1 MSNPQQKKYQM
12 SFGVGGLLLNES
24 VSVARLHKED
34 DAWEQTM
41 LRALE
46 QGATALPKA
55 ASNRRTLREIINRLR
70 TLSVRERE
78 FLLDEADRSDQ
89 QALLW
94 LASCRAYR
102 FVHEFAL
109 EVIQERYLSYQ
120 IDLPLESFD
129 ILFEAKAE
137 WDDDL
142 AGLSSSTRKKL
153 RQVLFRMLR
162 EAEILSGENRIQ
174 TAILSQRLI
183 AIIED
188 KNPAELALFPGVKFD
203 GVQL

>member
-1 MSNPQQKKYQM
+1 M
-12 SFGVGGLLLNES
+12 
-24 VSVARLHKED
+24 
-34 DAWEQTM
+34 
-41 LRALE
+41 
-46 QGATALPKA
+46 TAQ
-55 ASNRRTLREIINRLR
+55 
-70 TLSVRERE
+70 ERK
-78 FLLDEADRSDQ
+78 FLLDEADRTDQ

-94 LASCRAYR
+94 LAACRAYR

-109 EVIQERYLSYQ
+109 EVIRERYLSYQ
-120 IDLPLESFD
+120 VDLPLESFD

-183 AIIED
+183 AIIKD
-188 KNPAELALFPGVKFD
+188 KNPAELALFPGVKID
-203 GVQL
+203 GVQ

>member
-1 MSNPQQKKYQM
+1 MKRPHPRKYRM
-12 SFGVGGLLLNES
+12 SFSVGGLFLNES
-24 VSVARLHKED
+24 VTIARLHNEV
-34 DAWEQTM
+34 ASWEQTM
-41 LRALE
+41 VRALD
-46 QGATALPKA
+46 QGTTALPKT
-55 ASNRRTLREIINRLR
+55 ASNRRALREIINRLR
-70 TLSVRERE
+70 TMTAQERK
-78 FLLDEADRSDQ
+78 FLLDEADRTDQ

-94 LASCRAYR
+94 LAACRAYR

-109 EVIQERYLSYQ
+109 EVIRERYLSYQ
-120 IDLPLESFD
+120 VDLPLESFD

-183 AIIED
+183 AIIKD
-188 KNPAELALFPGVKFD
+188 KNPAELALFPGVKID
-203 GVQL
+203 GVQ

>member
-1 MSNPQQKKYQM
+1 MSGSQQKKYQM

-24 VSVARLHKED
+24 VSVARLHTEGEP
-34 DAWEQTM
+34 WEQTM
-41 LRALE
+41 LRALD
-46 QGATALPKA
+46 QGATSLPKK
-55 ASNRRTLREIINRLR
+55 ASNRRTLREILNRLQ
-70 TLSVRERE
+70 TLSAQERE
-78 FLLDEADRSDQ
+78 FLLNEADRTDQ

-94 LASCRAYR
+94 LSSCRAYR
-102 FVHEFAL
+102 FVREFAL
-109 EVIQERYLSYQ
+109 EVIRERYLSYQ

-142 AGLSSSTRKKL
+142 ADLSTSTRKKL
-153 RQVLFRMLR
+153 RQVLFRIMR

-183 AIIED
+183 AIIKD
-188 KNPAELALFPGVKFD
+188 RNPAELALFPGVKID
-203 GVQL
+203 GV